1 MQSVFKTR
9 LDAFYDLINDIPGI
23 QCSKPHGAF
32 YIFPNMK
39 KVATMTSFSTVEEL
53 VEALLEEE
61 KVALVPGTGFGAPD
75 FVCLS
80 YAPSMDVVVEASTRM
95 KRLVQ
100 HRL

>member
-1 MQSVFKTR
+1 IYHEMQSVFKTR

-39 KVATMTSFSTVEEL
+39 NVATMTGFSTVEEL

-61 KVALVPGTGFGAPD
+61 KVAWVPGSGFGARD
-75 FVCLS
+75 FVRLS
-80 YAPSMDVVVEASTRM
+80 YATAVAVLVEDAPRM
-95 KRLVQ
+95 
-100 HRL
+100 